1 MRYGQKLSYNKELT
15 PQVLIK
21 MLIDP
26 ILIIG
31 TLIGLILFEH
41 DPLDPKYFVLAMI
54 VFALSFP
61 GNWAR
66 SRSIRD
72 ELEHIFNNWVFIA
85 GFISIFGYA
94 TGYIN
99 YFPHDLIIKWLW
111 LTPAVLL
118 VGHIGISQFLSS
130 IQYTSFAN
138 RTAVIV
144 GVSDLGLQLRNKM
157 QADNELNLEF
167 KGFFDD
173 REIDRLTKA
182 VEAAD
187 YESDYIPSNN
197 LKDEEIIGKFKLLS
211 SYVKTHAIDI
221 IYIAL
226 PMASQPRVLELLDDL
241 KDTTTSIYFV
251 PDIFIFDLI
260 QARIDDVAGIP
271 VVAVCETPFS
281 GMNGLIKRG
290 SDIVMTCFLMIPL
303 LPIMGLVALG
313 VKMSSPGPI
322 IFKQMRYGLDGQK
335 ISVYK
340 FRSMTVTE
348 NGEQIIQAK
357 KNDSRVTRFGAFIR
371 KTSLDE
377 LPQFVNVLQGR
388 MSIVGP
394 RPHAIAHNEMYR
406 KVIKGYMIRH
416 KVKPGI
422 TGWAQVNGLRGETDT
437 IEKMQARIE
446 FDIDYLRQWS
456 LLLDT
461 KIIFRTVFLVFMD
474 SKAY

>member
-1 MRYGQKLSYNKELT
+1 MSYGQKLSYSKELT
-15 PQVLIK
+15 PQSFIK

-31 TLIGLILFEH
+31 TLIGLTFYEQE
-41 DPLDPKYFVLAMI
+41 PLDPKYFVLSMI

-61 GNWAR
+61 GNW
-66 SRSIRD
+66 SRGITIRA
-72 ELEHIFNNWVFIA
+72 ELEHIFSNWLFIVSFVFV
-85 GFISIFGYA
+85 FGYA
-94 TGYIN
+94 TGYISS
-99 YFPHDLIIKWLW
+99 FPHELMLVWLW
-111 LTPAVLL
+111 LTPIILL
-118 VGHIGISQFLSS
+118 VGHIAISKILSS
-130 IQYTSFAN
+130 IQYTSYAN

-157 QADNELNLEF
+157 KTEVELNLEF

-173 REIDRLTKA
+173 RDLPRLKKSIETLHLG
-182 VEAAD
+182 EH
-187 YESDYIPSNN
+187 
-197 LKDEEIIGKFKLLS
+197 EIIGKFSLLS
-211 SYVKTHAIDI
+211 QYVKTNAIDI

-226 PMASQPRVLELLDDL
+226 PMTSQPRVLDLLDDL

-251 PDIFIFDLI
+251 PDIFMFDLI

-281 GMNGLIKRG
+281 GINGLIKRV
-290 SDIVMTCFLMIPL
+290 SDIVMTLFLLIPL
-303 LPIMGLVALG
+303 TPLMFMIGLG
-313 VKMSSPGPI
+313 VKLSSPGPVL
-322 IFKQMRYGLDGQK
+322 FKQKRYGLDGQE
-335 ISVYK
+335 ILVYK

-348 NGEQIIQAK
+348 NGGSIVQAT
-357 KNDSRVTRFGAFIR
+357 KNDKRVTKFGAFLR

-377 LPQFVNVLQGR
+377 LPQFINVLQGR

-394 RPHAIAHNEMYR
+394 RPHAVSHNETYR
-406 KVIKGYMIRH
+406 KIIKGYMIRH

-437 IEKMQARIE
+437 IDKMEARIE
-446 FDIDYLRQWS
+446 YDIDYLRQWS
-456 LLLDT
+456 LALDT

-474 SKAY
+474 AQAY

>member
-1 MRYGQKLSYNKELT
+1 MSYGQKLSYSKELT
-15 PQVLIK
+15 PQTFIK

-26 ILIIG
+26 ILIIA
-31 TLIGLILFEH
+31 TLIGLTVYERE
-41 DPLDPKYFVLAMI
+41 PLDPKYFVLSMI

-61 GNWAR
+61 GNW
-66 SRSIRD
+66 SRGKTLRA
-72 ELEHIFNNWVFIA
+72 EMEHIFSNWLFIVS
-85 GFISIFGYA
+85 FVIIFGYA

-99 YFPHDLIIKWLW
+99 SFPHELMLVWLW
-111 LTPAVLL
+111 LTPIILL
-118 VGHIGISQFLSS
+118 IGHIAISKFLSS
-130 IQYTSFAN
+130 IQYTSYAN

-157 QADNELNLEF
+157 KTEVELNLEF

-173 REIDRLTKA
+173 RDLPRLKKSIETLYLREHDI
-182 VEAAD
+182 VGQF
-187 YESDYIPSNN
+187 S
-197 LKDEEIIGKFKLLS
+197 LLS
-211 SYVKTHAIDI
+211 EYVKTNAIDI

-226 PMASQPRVLELLDDL
+226 PMTSQPRVLDLLDDL

-251 PDIFIFDLI
+251 PDIFMFDLI

-281 GMNGLIKRG
+281 GINGLIKRV
-290 SDIVMTCFLMIPL
+290 SDIVMTLFLLIPLTPLMLMI
-303 LPIMGLVALG
+303 GLG
-313 VKMSSPGPI
+313 VKLSSPGPI
-322 IFKQMRYGLDGQK
+322 LFKQKRYGLDGQE
-335 ISVYK
+335 ILVYK

-348 NGEQIIQAK
+348 NGNSVIQAT
-357 KNDSRVTRFGAFIR
+357 KNDKRVTKFGAFLR

-377 LPQFVNVLQGR
+377 LPQFINVLQGR

-394 RPHAIAHNEMYR
+394 RPHAVSHNETYR
-406 KVIKGYMIRH
+406 KIIKGYMIRH

-437 IEKMQARIE
+437 IDKMQARIE
-446 FDIDYLRQWS
+446 YDIDYLRQWS
-456 LLLDT
+456 LALDT

-474 SKAY
+474 AQAY

>member
-1 MRYGQKLSYNKELT
+1 MSYGQKLSYSKELT
-15 PQVLIK
+15 PQTFIK

-26 ILIIG
+26 VLIIA
-31 TLIGLILFEH
+31 TLIGLTVYERE
-41 DPLDPKYFVLAMI
+41 PLDPKYFVLFMI

-61 GNWAR
+61 GNW
-66 SRSIRD
+66 SRGKTLRA
-72 ELEHIFNNWVFIA
+72 EMEHIFSNWLFIVS
-85 GFISIFGYA
+85 FVIIFGYA

-99 YFPHDLIIKWLW
+99 SFPHELMVVWLW
-111 LTPAVLL
+111 LTPIILL
-118 VGHIGISQFLSS
+118 IGHIAISKFLSS
-130 IQYTSFAN
+130 IQYTSYAN

-157 QADNELNLEF
+157 KTEVELNLEF

-173 REIDRLTKA
+173 RDLPRFKKFIETLYLR
-182 VEAAD
+182 EH
-187 YESDYIPSNN
+187 
-197 LKDEEIIGKFKLLS
+197 EIIGQYSLLS
-211 SYVKTHAIDI
+211 EYVKTNAIDI

-226 PMASQPRVLELLDDL
+226 PMTSQPRVLDLLDDL

-251 PDIFIFDLI
+251 PDIFMFDLI

-281 GMNGLIKRG
+281 GINGLIKRV
-290 SDIVMTCFLMIPL
+290 SDIVMTLFLLIPLTPIMLMI
-303 LPIMGLVALG
+303 GLS
-313 VKMSSPGPI
+313 VKLSSPGPVL
-322 IFKQMRYGLDGQK
+322 FKQKRYGLDGQE
-335 ISVYK
+335 ILVYK

-348 NGEQIIQAK
+348 NGHTVVQAT
-357 KNDSRVTRFGAFIR
+357 KNDKRVTKLGAFLR

-377 LPQFVNVLQGR
+377 LPQFINVLQGR

-394 RPHAIAHNEMYR
+394 RPHAVSHNETYR
-406 KVIKGYMIRH
+406 KIIKGYMIRH

-437 IEKMQARIE
+437 IDKMQARIE
-446 FDIDYLRQWS
+446 YDIDYLRQWS
-456 LLLDT
+456 LALDT

-474 SKAY
+474 AQAY

>member
-1 MRYGQKLSYNKELT
+1 MSYGQKLSYSKELT
-15 PQVLIK
+15 PQTFIK

-26 ILIIG
+26 ILIIA
-31 TLIGLILFEH
+31 TLIALTVYERE
-41 DPLDPKYFVLAMI
+41 PLDPKYFVLSMI

-61 GNWAR
+61 GNW
-66 SRSIRD
+66 SRGKTLRA
-72 ELEHIFNNWVFIA
+72 EMEHIFSNWLFIVS
-85 GFISIFGYA
+85 FVIIFGYA

-99 YFPHDLIIKWLW
+99 SFPHELMLVWLW
-111 LTPAVLL
+111 LTPIILL
-118 VGHIGISQFLSS
+118 IGHIAISKFLSS
-130 IQYTSFAN
+130 IQYTSYAN

-157 QADNELNLEF
+157 KTEVELNLEF

-173 REIDRLTKA
+173 RDLPRLKKSIETLYLR
-182 VEAAD
+182 EHD
-187 YESDYIPSNN
+187 
-197 LKDEEIIGKFKLLS
+197 IIGQFSLLS
-211 SYVKTHAIDI
+211 EYVKTNAIDI

-226 PMASQPRVLELLDDL
+226 PMTSQPRVLDLLDDL

-251 PDIFIFDLI
+251 PDIFMFDLI

-281 GMNGLIKRG
+281 GINGLIKRV
-290 SDIVMTCFLMIPL
+290 SDIVMTLFLLIPLTPLMLMI
-303 LPIMGLVALG
+303 GLG
-313 VKMSSPGPI
+313 VKLSSPGPI
-322 IFKQMRYGLDGQK
+322 LFKQKRYGLDGQE
-335 ISVYK
+335 ILVYK

-348 NGEQIIQAK
+348 NGNSVIQAT
-357 KNDSRVTRFGAFIR
+357 KNDKRVTKFGAFLR

-377 LPQFVNVLQGR
+377 LPQFINVLQGR

-394 RPHAIAHNEMYR
+394 RPHAVSHNETYR
-406 KVIKGYMIRH
+406 KIIKGYMIRH

-437 IEKMQARIE
+437 IDKMQARIE
-446 FDIDYLRQWS
+446 YDIDYLRQWS
-456 LLLDT
+456 LALDT

-474 SKAY
+474 AQAY